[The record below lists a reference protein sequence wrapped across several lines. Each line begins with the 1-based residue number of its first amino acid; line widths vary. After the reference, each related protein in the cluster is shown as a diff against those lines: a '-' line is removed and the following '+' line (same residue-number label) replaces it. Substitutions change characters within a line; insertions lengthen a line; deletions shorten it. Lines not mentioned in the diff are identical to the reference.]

1 MVCHSEI
8 VNVYDSIDNTI
19 TRSKSSVTGTWEHD
33 RAGYYNQLIM
43 SVSQLKLNLVEGSM
57 AFRFSPIAAREL
69 QGVLAQLMESLK
81 ASTAKAAVGSAGKG
95 VPQKPMEYQYTGD
108 VFLEI
113 FCNPNIWPSPFAAKV
128 LVTLRDDRIRITT
141 EAELT
146 RLIEDVNLYL
156 EEVG

>member
-1 MVCHSEI
+1 MVSPLEI
-8 VNVYDSIDNTI
+8 VKVYDSIDNTI
-19 TRSKSSVTGTWEHD
+19 AISKISVTGSWEHG

-57 AFRFSPIAAREL
+57 AFRFSAEAAREL
-69 QGVLAQLMESLK
+69 KTALVQLMESLK

-95 VPQKPMEYQYTGD
+95 TPQKPMEYQYTGD

-128 LVTLRDDRIRITT
+128 LVTLRDDRIRVTT
-141 EAELT
+141 EAELS

-156 EEVG
+156 EEVA